1 MSDPPY
7 SMTID
12 LNVLNHLGINLYSN
26 NPAVLAEAVANAWDA
41 DAEHVEIDIDPSE
54 GTILI
59 TDDGH
64 GMTAEDINAKFLRV
78 GRRRRE
84 DGESSTPRFKRP
96 VMGRKGIGKLSL
108 FSIADTIEVQS
119 SKDGQQSGF
128 TMSLKEIEQV
138 IDDETSGG
146 IYHPK
151 PLPEDQI
158 TVTSGTRIT
167 LSKMRRQLSR
177 TETNLRRR
185 LARRFSIIGSQH
197 DFSITINGTPVG
209 IEDRDYYSMLQFAWC
224 YGRRGKEASRLCS
237 SECHVESRAAQTFQ
251 GWIGTVDK
259 PSQLTDGGA
268 SLNNI
273 VLMARGKLIQEDVL
287 EFTTEAGFFSK
298 YIIGELEADQLDVDD
313 ADDIATTNRQA
324 VVEEDPRVQA
334 LRLEVVR
341 ELAHIRSAWTEQR
354 NKAGRKVALEN
365 PAIKA
370 WFGELGKDEKRRAER
385 VFGKINE
392 ITTDDP
398 DQRALLFT
406 YGVFAFEHMKA
417 KRNLD
422 ALEEASGEVLV
433 EFGKVFTDQDDLEAS
448 LYHQIVKSRLLVIK
462 ALRQRVEDDALEKVI
477 QRHLFEHL
485 WLLDPS
491 WERATGS
498 EYMERKVS
506 TEFKEVDRTFGD
518 RDLGRVDIKYR
529 TSAGTHVII
538 ELKRASVLTETA
550 DLLKQVD
557 KYRVTLRRLLTNA
570 GYEHP
575 QIDTVCVVGRD
586 LRDWEEPGGKQESVE
601 SLARKNIRVV
611 TYSQLI
617 TKAEAAYRDF
627 LDENRKAGRIVRL
640 LSAITSDA

>member
-41 DAEHVEIDIDPSE
+41 DAEQVEIEIDPSE
-54 GTILI
+54 GKILI
-59 TDDGH
+59 VDDGH
-64 GMTAEDINAKFLRV
+64 GMTAKDINAKFLRV

-84 DGESSTPRFKRP
+84 DGESSTPRFNRP

-108 FSIADTIEVQS
+108 FSIADMIEVQS

-151 PLPEDQI
+151 PLPEHQI
-158 TVTSGTRIT
+158 TVKSGTRIT
-167 LSKMRRQLSR
+167 LSEMRRQLSR

-209 IEDRDYYSMLQFAWC
+209 IEDRDYYSMLQFVWC
-224 YGRRGKEASRLCS
+224 YGRRGEEASKLCS
-237 SECHVESRAAQTFQ
+237 SDCQIEPREAQSFE
-251 GWIGTVDK
+251 GWIGAVDK

-298 YIIGELEADQLDVDD
+298 YLIGELEADQLDVDD
-313 ADDIATTNRQA
+313 DDDIATTNRQA
-324 VVEEDPRVQA
+324 VVEEDPRVQL
-334 LRLEVVR
+334 LRKEVVT
-341 ELAHIRSAWTEQR
+341 ELAHIRSAWAEQR
-354 NKAGRKVALEN
+354 NKAGRQVALEN
-365 PAIKA
+365 PAIRA
-370 WFGELGKDEKRRAER
+370 WFNELGKDEKSRAER

-398 DQRALLFT
+398 EQRNLLFT

-498 EYMERKVS
+498 EYMERQVA
-506 TEFKEVDRTFGD
+506 TEFKKVDSTFRE
-518 RDLGRVDIKYR
+518 RDLGRVDIKYS
-529 TSAGTHVII
+529 TAAGTHVIV

-550 DLLKQVD
+550 ELLGQVD
-557 KYRVTLRRLLTNA
+557 KYRVALRRLLRNA
-570 GYEHP
+570 GTEHP

-586 LRDWEEPGGKQESVE
+586 LRDWDEPGRKQESVE
-601 SLARKNIRVV
+601 ALARKNIRVV
-611 TYSQLI
+611 TYSELI
-617 TKAEAAYRDF
+617 TNAEASYGAF
-627 LDENRKAGRIVRL
+627 LEQNQKAGRIVRL

>member
-41 DAEHVEIDIDPSE
+41 DAEQVEIEIDPSK
-54 GTILI
+54 GRILI
-59 TDDGH
+59 ADDGH

-84 DGESSTPRFKRP
+84 DGESSTPKFKRP

-151 PLPEDQI
+151 PLSEDEI
-158 TVTSGTRIT
+158 TVESGTRIT
-167 LSKMRRQLSR
+167 LSEMRRQLSR

-209 IEDRDYYSMLQFAWC
+209 IEDRDYYSMLQFVWR
-224 YGRRGKEASRLCS
+224 YGRRGEEASKLCS
-237 SECHVESRAAQTFQ
+237 SDCHIESRDAQTFQ

-354 NKAGRKVALEN
+354 NKAGKKVALEN
-365 PAIKA
+365 PAIRE

-398 DQRALLFT
+398 EQRALLFT

-422 ALEEASGEVLV
+422 ALEEASGEALV

-462 ALRQRVEDDALEKVI
+462 ALRQRVEDNALEKVI

-498 EYMERKVS
+498 EYMERQVA
-506 TEFKEVDRTFGD
+506 TEFKKVDSTFRE
-518 RDLGRVDIKYR
+518 RDLGRVDIKYS
-529 TSAGTHVII
+529 TAAGTHVIV

-550 DLLKQVD
+550 ELLGQVD
-557 KYRVTLRRLLTNA
+557 KYRVALRRLLRNA
-570 GYEHP
+570 GTEHP

-586 LRDWEEPGGKQESVE
+586 LRDWDEPGRKQESVE
-601 SLARKNIRVV
+601 ALARKNIRVV
-611 TYSQLI
+611 TYSELI
-617 TKAEAAYRDF
+617 TSAEASYGAF
-627 LDENRKAGRIVRL
+627 LEENRKAGRIVRL